1 MILLQSNGHGCI
13 NPSIIVPP
21 ICSCRYCVANTLLV
35 QYHFVQIATLLKSAA
50 KIRHNTA
57 IVDGNREARGRRAD
71 EAFMDASPMTG
82 SKEVEAGQP
91 APPAISH
98 EESAAFETAA
108 LETVEFELALQL
120 QDIARQGFEGALS
133 TALDSVGG
141 KLLFDMP
148 IASED
153 CRRVAAVSLGAGEQR
168 LLALVVLPNGSD
180 TPRVE
185 AAENSSNPVAGIV
198 AAYAGVMDHLAVAA

>member
-1 MILLQSNGHGCI
+1 
-13 NPSIIVPP
+13 
-21 ICSCRYCVANTLLV
+21 
-35 QYHFVQIATLLKSAA
+35 
-50 KIRHNTA
+50 
-57 IVDGNREARGRRAD
+57 
-71 EAFMDASPMTG
+71 MDASPMT
-82 SKEVEAGQP
+82 SSEEAEAGQP
-91 APPAISH
+91 VPEVISQ
-98 EESAAFETAA
+98 EESVA

-148 IASED
+148 IAIED
-153 CRRVAAVSLGAGEQR
+153 CRRVAAVSLGSGEQR

-185 AAENSSNPVAGIV
+185 TAENSSNPVAGIV